1 MRRAFSQRAGNGR
14 GAPRGGPG
22 GVWHHGPMGGR
33 SIPLMRVFGIRIGV
47 SPLWFLFLFLLIFG
61 LSDYYRDVYPNDDGK
76 AFALAVAASLLFPAS
91 ILLHELGHALVARR
105 NGIEV
110 GGIELWLLG
119 GLARMQA
126 ARTPGAEFA
135 VAVAGPLVSLALVA
149 IGFALGLTVLDWQD
163 FKAGAQLELRP
174 GIGAVEAVLGYVT
187 GINLFVFLFNL
198 IPGLPLDGGRMALA
212 LAWWRTGDRARATR
226 LAATLGRFVA
236 YGLSALAVYLLIATG
251 DAFYAVWL
259 LFIAFFIAQAAK
271 AEELWS
277 QQVAA
282 HLDGLKVSD
291 VMDPEPVAIAN
302 GLKLDRALDE
312 FFWRYRASWF
322 PVTDPTGRLVGLIT
336 LESVEKVPEALRP
349 GSTVDEV
356 MARDPQSLKVPID
369 EPLESLLSAE
379 GLHRMGAVYA
389 VDGDGVL
396 RGVVTLEQVRRAL
409 RPPATVDTTA

>member
-1 MRRAFSQRAGNGR
+1 
-14 GAPRGGPG
+14 
-22 GVWHHGPMGGR
+22 MGGR

-61 LSDYYRDVYPNDDGK
+61 LSDYYKDVYPGDDTK
-76 AFALAVAASLLFPAS
+76 AFTLAVAASLLFPAS

-119 GLARMQA
+119 GLARMRP

-135 VAVAGPLVSLALVA
+135 VAVAGPLVSLALVGL
-149 IGFALGLTVLDWQD
+149 GFLLGATVLDWND
-163 FKAGAQLELRP
+163 FRAGLELELRQNM
-174 GIGAVEAVLGYVT
+174 GAAEAVIGYVT
-187 GINLFVFLFNL
+187 GINLFVFAFNL

-291 VMDPEPVAIAN
+291 VMDPEPVAIGN
-302 GLKLDRALDE
+302 GIKLDRALDE